1 VESGDDSSHLNPL
14 HLGVTTVIGTTP
26 QCHNRRE
33 GGREGRREGDG
44 TALPITAMAGDDN
57 ADLDSFFF
65 ELLLQHV
72 PLVPLL
78 SAARE
83 MEGVLSLR
91 PTYYTGV
98 TQPQTWIEI

>member
-1 VESGDDSSHLNPL
+1 
-14 HLGVTTVIGTTP
+14 
-26 QCHNRRE
+26 
-33 GGREGRREGDG
+33 
-44 TALPITAMAGDDN
+44 MAGDDN

-83 MEGVLSLR
+83 MEGVLSLH